1 MGIAIGLSQVSKPYA
16 EALLGLAKS
25 NDLLT
30 ETNNDMTIVSSFLVN
45 SSELT
50 KFLKNPLI
58 TRDSKKNALKDIL
71 EEYISLSTLNFLFF
85 LVDRSRIEALENI
98 TEKYLELYLVE
109 KSIVI
114 AKITS
119 SIELSAEQQRRI
131 SQIIQRITCV
141 KQIKMALKVE
151 PRLIGGFTIEI
162 GSLFIDTSLRGQL
175 GQMSSLLLD

>member
-1 MGIAIGLSQVSKPYA
+1 MGIAVGLSQVSKPYA

-58 TRDSKKNALKDIL
+58 TRNSKKNAIKDIFG
-71 EEYISLSTLNFLFF
+71 EYISLSTLNFILF
-85 LVDRSRIEALENI
+85 LVDRNRIEVLESI
-98 TEKYLELYLVE
+98 AEKYLELYLVE

-119 SIELSAEQQRRI
+119 AIELSAEQQMKI
-131 SQIIQRITCV
+131 SQIIKQITSV
-141 KQIKMALKVE
+141 KQVKLALKVE

-175 GQMSSLLLD
+175 RQISSLLID

>member
-1 MGIAIGLSQVSKPYA
+1 MGIAVGLSQVSKPYA

-58 TRDSKKNALKDIL
+58 TGNSKKNAIKDIFG
-71 EEYISLSTLNFLFF
+71 EYISLSTLNFIFF
-85 LVDRSRIEALENI
+85 LVDRSRIEVLESI
-98 TEKYLELYLVE
+98 AEKYLELYLVE
-109 KSIVI
+109 ESIVI

-119 SIELSAEQQRRI
+119 AIELSAEQQMKI
-131 SQIIQRITCV
+131 SQII
-141 KQIKMALKVE
+141 KQITSFKQVKLALKVE

-175 GQMSSLLLD
+175 RQISSFLID